1 MTNIESNNPPLGRSE
16 GWPESAL
23 SDAWETLVC
32 GEPTDDLETAAFV
45 RGVVEELAELDRVP
59 PLPPARRERIWEDVL
74 ETVAV
79 SHPLVAIPAS
89 TNPLPNGR
97 VPLAMPQVAL
107 LPARPARPMAYLS
120 MALLVLFGLAV
131 VLLANAGIPQL
142 GDVRVA
148 EPAVLPAVPDDPVA
162 FVWES
167 RGEHGLLQMPGG
179 GAAPSP
185 LVDPYHLAI
194 DPHGNIWVPDSWRDR
209 FQILARD
216 GRLRQTWGSPG
227 RDDGEFSFQN
237 AAFFNMN
244 GAGAAVFD
252 AAGNLYVAD
261 PGNSRIQKF
270 APDLHFL
277 TSWGSRGEGE
287 GQFLGLRD
295 LGIDGQ
301 GNIYALD
308 ALRSDVQVF
317 DPDGN
322 FLRSWG
328 GRGVAE
334 GQFLTP
340 NGLAV
345 ADDGTVVVADTG
357 NHRLQRFSSDGTVLA
372 VWGGMGTKTAM
383 FREPDDVAIDAQGRF
398 FVTDTSNNRV
408 QILDATG
415 KFLAEWGERGSE
427 PGQFITPTGIV
438 LGDAGDVYVSEAGDG
453 NERVQ
458 KFHLLPPLG
467 P

>member
-1 MTNIESNNPPLGRSE
+1 M
-16 GWPESAL
+16 AHL
-23 SDAWETLVC
+23 SV
-32 GEPTDDLETAAFV
+32 
-45 RGVVEELAELDRVP
+45 
-59 PLPPARRERIWEDVL
+59 
-74 ETVAV
+74 
-79 SHPLVAIPAS
+79 
-89 TNPLPNGR
+89 
-97 VPLAMPQVAL
+97 
-107 LPARPARPMAYLS
+107 
-120 MALLVLFGLAV
+120 ALLVLLGLAV
-131 VLLANAGIPQL
+131 VLLANAGIHQL

-148 EPAVLPAVPDDPVA
+148 EPAVLPAIPDDPVA

-167 RGEHGLLQMPGG
+167 RGDGGLLQTPGS
-179 GAAPSP
+179 GADPSP
-185 LVDPYHLAI
+185 IVDPYHLAI
-194 DPHGNIWVPDSWRDR
+194 DPHGNIWVPDTWSNR
-209 FQILARD
+209 FQILAPD
-216 GRLRQTWGSPG
+216 GTLRQTWGNTG
-227 RDDGEFSFQN
+227 RDEGEFTFHN
-237 AAFFNMN
+237 AAFFNEN
-244 GAGAAVFD
+244 GAGAPVFD
-252 AAGNLYVAD
+252 AAGILYVAD
-261 PGNSRIQKF
+261 PGNARIQKF
-270 APDLHFL
+270 AADLHFL
-277 TSWGSRGEGE
+277 TSWGSKGEGE

-317 DPDGN
+317 DSDGN

-345 ADDGTVVVADTG
+345 SADGTVMVADTG

-372 VWGGMGTKTAM
+372 VWGDMGTETAK
-383 FREPDDVAIDAQGRF
+383 FREPDDVAIDAQGRI

-415 KFLAEWGERGSE
+415 QFLTEWGERGSE

-438 LGDAGDVYVSEAGDG
+438 LDNVGDVYVSEAGDG

-458 KFHLLPPLG
+458 KFRLLPPFG
-467 P
+467 PCKVGESECSPSATGAPPQPET